1 MAKMDNEQ
9 FEKFLE
15 IVDLGNY
22 RKKFMPI
29 KIVEMD
35 LPREIQALDL
45 LYKIYWDKRK
55 VISYEQFYEEYRKL
69 YRKNLELFR
78 NKTQMCKTCF
88 YKGLPARIY
97 RTWASIITQIH
108 AGYVAEAV
116 FGEKSVEM
124 SSELDHQG
132 ADFRVTYKGKK
143 LNYQVK
149 KETFSREVRAEK
161 KPKKQLYG
169 KFIKIVYKVPN
180 FDMLLDPN
188 KKKGGFKKA
197 YSEFKADW
205 LDTGKIKILKN
216 GFTVFTPTIFEE
228 EKALYD

>member
-1 MAKMDNEQ
+1 MHSER

-15 IVDLGNY
+15 TVDLAGY

-35 LPREIQALDL
+35 LPKEIQALDL
-45 LYKIYWDKRK
+45 LYKTYWDKRR
-55 VISYEQFYEEYRKL
+55 IIPYEQFYEEYRKL

-78 NKTQMCKTCF
+78 NKTQMCRTCF

-108 AGYVAEAV
+108 AGYVAESV
-116 FGEKSVEM
+116 FGAGSIEM
-124 SSELDHQG
+124 SSVLDHQG

-149 KETFSREVRAEK
+149 KETFSREVRTEK
-161 KPKKQLYG
+161 KPKKQLDG
-169 KFIKIVYKVPN
+169 EFIKIVYKVPN
-180 FDMLLDPN
+180 FDIILDPY
-188 KKKGGFKKA
+188 KKKGEFRKA
-197 YSEFKADW
+197 FSEFKRDW
-205 LDTGKIKILKN
+205 LDTGRIKVLKN
-216 GFTVFTPTIFEE
+216 GFTVFTPKIFEE
-228 EKALYD
+228 KKLEYD

>member
-1 MAKMDNEQ
+1 MYNHER

-15 IVDLGNY
+15 TVDLGDY

-35 LPREIQALDL
+35 LPKDIQALDL
-45 LYKIYWDKRK
+45 LYKTYWDRRRF
-55 VISYEQFYEEYRKL
+55 ISYEQFYEEY
-69 YRKNLELFR
+69 KNLYIENLERFR
-78 NKTQMCKTCF
+78 DKTQMCKTCF

-108 AGYVAEAV
+108 AGYVAESV
-116 FGEKSVEM
+116 FGESSIEM

-161 KPKKQLYG
+161 KAKKQLDG
-169 KFIKIVYKVPN
+169 KSIKIVYKVPN
-180 FDMLLDPN
+180 FDMILDPH

-197 YSEFKADW
+197 FSEFKKDW

-216 GFTVFTPTIFEE
+216 GFTIFTPKIFSE
-228 EKALYD
+228 EKGRYD

>member
-1 MAKMDNEQ
+1 MNSER

-15 IVDLGNY
+15 TVDLGGY

-35 LPREIQALDL
+35 LPKEIQALDL
-45 LYKIYWDKRK
+45 LYKTYWDKRRM
-55 VISYEQFYEEYRKL
+55 IPFEQFYEEYEKL
-69 YRKNLELFR
+69 YRKNLKLFR
-78 NKTQMCKTCF
+78 KKTQMCPKCF
-88 YKGLPARIY
+88 DKGLPARIY

-108 AGYVAEAV
+108 AGYVAESV
-116 FGEKSVEM
+116 FGEGAVEM
-124 SSELDHQG
+124 SSELDHRG

-161 KPKKQLYG
+161 KSKKKLDG
-169 KFIKIVYKVPN
+169 EFIEIKYKVPN
-180 FDMLLDPN
+180 FEIILNPN

-197 YSEFKADW
+197 YSEFKKDW
-205 LDTGKIKILKN
+205 IDTGRIKVLKN
-216 GFTVFTPTIFEE
+216 GFIVFTPKIFEE
-228 EKALYD
+228 EKSTL